1 MILKLLKE
9 ILKFKNGITFFLCL
23 LICFTLT
30 AQKKSFIK
38 KIESSFEHRQKRK
51 DSLINAGRPFLSIFA
66 GPGYTP
72 EAGLLIGGGILYTF
86 STNPNNPKLQRSS
99 IPLMGS
105 VSTRGNVGLSS
116 VINTFWLEDKL
127 RAKLIAKYSN
137 VRDDYFGIGY
147 NTNSSIEKGKE
158 TSTYNRTL
166 LWLQPKIDVKL
177 IPNMFVG
184 LSFVYSRFKVKDTNE
199 IMSNDPNFIA
209 FGDIINESGFAYNL
223 TYDSRDVIVNA
234 YRGMY
239 ANLSYYKPSSSL
251 GGNQDYEVYEL
262 DLRYYQKLNRNGN
275 TLAFRAYGRH
285 AVGQVPYSGMTLIGD
300 TGLLRGY
307 LNGQY
312 RDKTGVVAIGEWRYM
327 FLKKD
332 GQTSKSGIATWL
344 ASGAVAEN
352 FRELDH
358 WLPNAGVGYRLE
370 LQPRMN
376 LRIDFGI
383 GKNSS
388 GLYFN
393 MTEAF

>member
-1 MILKLLKE
+1 MISNLLKE
-9 ILKFKNGITFFLCL
+9 ILKIKNGITIVMSFLF
-23 LICFTLT
+23 CFTLN
-30 AQKKSFIK
+30 AQKKSLIK
-38 KIESSFEHRQKRK
+38 RIESNFEQRQKRK
-51 DSLINAGRPFLSIFA
+51 DSLISAGQPFLSIFA

-86 STNPNNPKLQRSS
+86 STDPSNPNMQRSS

-105 VSTRGNVGLSS
+105 ISTRGNVGLSS

-147 NTNSSIEKGKE
+147 DLNEGIEKGKE

-177 IPNMFVG
+177 IPNLFVG
-184 LSFVYSRFKVKDTNE
+184 LSYVFSRFKVKEANE
-199 IMSNDPNFIA
+199 IMSEDPNFIA
-209 FGDIINESGFAYNL
+209 FGDLINESGFSYSL

-234 YRGMY
+234 YSGIY
-239 ANLSYYKPSSSL
+239 ANVSYYKPSSSL

-262 DLRYYQKLNRNGN
+262 DLRYYQKINRNGN
-275 TLAFRAYGRH
+275 TLAFRAYGRQ
-285 AVGQVPYSGMTLIGD
+285 AKGNVPYSGMSLIGSTD
-300 TGLLRGY
+300 LLRGY

-312 RDKTGVVAIGEWRYM
+312 RDKTGVAAIGEWRYM

-332 GQTSKSGIATWL
+332 GQMSKSGITTWL
-344 ASGAVAEN
+344 AAVSVAEN
-352 FRELDH
+352 LGELEH
-358 WLPNAGVGYRLE
+358 WLPNAGIGYRLE

-376 LRIDFGI
+376 LRIDLGI

>member
-1 MILKLLKE
+1 MKKIIKIK
-9 ILKFKNGITFFLCL
+9 ITIITCL
-23 LICFTLT
+23 LVSFTLN
-30 AQKKSFIK
+30 AQKKNFIK
-38 KIESSFEHRQKRK
+38 KIESNFEQRQKRK
-51 DSLINAGRPFLSIFA
+51 DSLINAGMPFLSIFA

-72 EAGLLIGGGILYTF
+72 EAGLLIGGGVLYTF
-86 STNPNNPKLQRSS
+86 STDPSNPNLQRSS

-105 VSTRGNVGLSS
+105 ISTRGNVGLSS

-147 NTNSSIEKGKE
+147 ETNEGIEKGKE

-166 LWLQPKIDVKL
+166 LWLQPKIDVRL
-177 IPNMFVG
+177 VPDLFVG
-184 LSFVYSRFKVKDTNE
+184 LSYVYSRFKVKDANE
-199 IMSNDPNFIA
+199 IMDSDPNFMT

-234 YRGMY
+234 YRGFY
-239 ANLSYYKPSSSL
+239 ASLSYYKPSSNL

-262 DLRYYQKLNRNGN
+262 DLRYYQKLNRLGN
-275 TLAFRAYGRH
+275 TLAFRAYGRQ
-285 AVGQVPYSGMTLIGD
+285 AIGEVPYSGMTLIGD

-312 RDKTGVVAIGEWRYM
+312 RDKTGLVAIGEWRYM

-344 ASGAVAEN
+344 ASGAVGAD
-352 FRELDH
+352 FGELDH
-358 WLPNAGVGYRLE
+358 WLPNAGIGYRLE